1 MRVALVAVGSEMLGG
16 GRRDTNGDWLLD
28 LLERHGASVG
38 VRAIVEDDAE
48 TLAALLG
55 ALASSHQAI
64 ILSGGLGP
72 TEDDRTREALSR
84 ALGRPLRRDRD
95 LEGRLERAYR
105 SRGYRFGPEQARQAD
120 LPVGSSALENRFGS
134 APGIRARLGETT
146 VLALPGVPAEL
157 RGIAADVLPAL
168 LAGRKRAFAR
178 RTLKI
183 AGRTESG
190 VDAAVRDLYDG
201 PGRRVTILASS
212 GIVELLLR
220 TEGASLEE
228 ATESL
233 ESLEAALRE
242 RLGDDLFGR
251 DEESLAAAVGASLA
265 ARRETVGTAESCTGG
280 LLGGALTEIPGA
292 SRWYRGGIVAYA
304 DAVKT
309 KLVGVDPALLGAEGA
324 VSASVARALS
334 RGARE
339 ATGADWGIG
348 ITGIAGP
355 GGGTDA
361 KPVGLVHVAVTGP
374 RGESGREVRLPGD
387 RALVRARTVSLALD
401 LLRRALREG

>member
-28 LLERHGASVG
+28 LVERLGATVG
-38 VRAIVEDDAE
+38 VRAIVEDDAKI
-48 TLAALLG
+48 LASLIG
-55 ALASSHQAI
+55 ALAPSHEAVV
-64 ILSGGLGP
+64 LSGGLGP
-72 TEDDRTREALSR
+72 TEDDRTRDALSL
-84 ALGRPLRRDRD
+84 AIGRPLRRDLD
-95 LEGRLERAYR
+95 LARRLESAFRA
-105 SRGYRFGPEQARQAD
+105 RGYRFGPEQARQAD
-120 LPVGSSALENRFGS
+120 LPEGASTIENRFGS

-146 VLALPGVPAEL
+146 ILALPGVPAEL
-157 RGIAADVLPAL
+157 RGMAAEALPAL
-168 LAGRKRAFAR
+168 LAGGKGAFAR

-190 VDAAVRDLYDG
+190 VDAAVRDLYDA

-220 TEGASLEE
+220 TEGTTLGDARASLE
-228 ATESL
+228 A
-233 ESLEAALRE
+233 LEAAMRD

-251 DEESLAAAVGASLA
+251 DEESLAAAVGAALG
-265 ARRETVGTAESCTGG
+265 ARGETVGTAESCTGG
-280 LLGGALTEIPGA
+280 LLGGALTEIPGSSA
-292 SRWYRGGIVAYA
+292 WYRGGIVAYA

-309 KLVGVDPALLGAEGA
+309 RLAGVDPAELEAHGA
-324 VSASVARALS
+324 VSAPVARALA

-348 ITGIAGP
+348 VTGVAGP
-355 GGGTDA
+355 GGGTET
-361 KPVGLVHVAVTGP
+361 KPVGLVHVAVEGP
-374 RGESGREVRLPGD
+374 GGGTEREGRLPGD

>member
-38 VRAIVEDDAE
+38 VRAIVEDDAR

-55 ALASSHQAI
+55 ALASTHQAI
-64 ILSGGLGP
+64 VLSGGLGP
-72 TEDDRTREALSR
+72 TEDDRTREALSL
-84 ALGRPLRRDRD
+84 ALGRPLKRDRD
-95 LEGRLERAYR
+95 LEGRLEAAYR

-120 LPVGSSALENRFGS
+120 LPEGSSALENRFGS
-134 APGIRARLGETT
+134 APGIRSRLGETT
-146 VLALPGVPAEL
+146 LLALPGVPAEL

-168 LAGRKRAFAR
+168 LAGRTRAFAR

-190 VDAAVRDLYDG
+190 VDAAVRDLYDA

-220 TEGASLEE
+220 TEGPSFEE

-251 DEESLAAAVGASLA
+251 DEETLAAAVGASLA
-265 ARRETVGTAESCTGG
+265 ARGETVGTAESCTGG

-292 SRWYRGGIVAYA
+292 SRWYRGGVVAYA
-304 DAVKT
+304 DELKT
-309 KLVGVDPALLGAEGA
+309 RLAGVDPALLGEEGA

-374 RGESGREVRLPGD
+374 GGETELERRLPGD

-401 LLRRALREG
+401 LLRRALREP